1 LPFVG
6 DFRQHHSTYRYT
18 ESVGAVGAV
27 FEEVFFALGEF
38 FADLSLRKPLRPR
51 QTPANGMTRIRSGLL
66 ERLKNGMR
74 HYLSAKPWSMRR

>member
-1 LPFVG
+1 M
-6 DFRQHHSTYRYT
+6 YREFLAT
-18 ESVGAVGAV
+18 DIEGVESVGAVGAV

-74 HYLSAKPWSMRR
+74 HCMSAKPWLMRR